1 MLTLHHLN
9 NSRSFRILWLLE
21 ELGLDY
27 ELITYERTKAHLAP
41 ESLKKV
47 HPLGHT
53 PVLEVGDRALAES
66 GFIIEYLLRHYD
78 KEHQFKP
85 SDDNESAWE
94 AYTFWL
100 HFAEASAMP
109 PLVMRLVFNKV
120 VERSPMLIKPISK
133 GIRKQVEDG
142 MINNNIVNN
151 LNLMEK
157 QLQDSHWFAG
167 EAFSA
172 ADIQMHLA
180 VVGANAGTGLDSS
193 KYANILI
200 WLKRC
205 EERDAFKRAEEKGG
219 RLQF

>member
-21 ELGLDY
+21 ELELDY
-27 ELITYERTKAHLAP
+27 ELTTYERTKAYHAP

-85 SDDNESAWE
+85 ADDNEAAWE
-94 AYTFWL
+94 DYTFWL
-100 HFAEASAMP
+100 HFAEATAMP
-109 PLVMRLVFNKV
+109 QLVMRLVFSKV

-142 MINNNIVNN
+142 MINNNILNN
-151 LNLMEK
+151 LNLME
-157 QLQDSHWFAG
+157 QHLQHSHWFAG
-167 EAFSA
+167 ETFSA
-172 ADIQMHLA
+172 ADIQMYI
-180 VVGANAGTGLDSS
+180 VVAASNARAGMDQS
-193 KYANILI
+193 KYANLLN

-205 EERDAFKRAEEKGG
+205 QERPAFTRAEAKGG
-219 RLQF
+219 TPQF